1 VEEFLSALGLLIA
14 FIVTCLAL
22 IFGRKPYGSRVPSDK
37 ERIRTIDSG
46 LEQSKVGLEHGKERI
61 DASTDSIDASIDRLK
76 SALSIL
82 DAAKKRSDDLQGK

>member
-1 VEEFLSALGLLIA
+1 VEGFLSALGLLIA
-14 FIVTCLAL
+14 FAVTCFAI
-22 IFGRKPYGSRVPSDK
+22 IFGRKPYGSGVPSDK

-61 DASTDSIDASIDRLK
+61 DAGTESIDNSIDRLK

-82 DAAKKRSDDLQGK
+82 DAAKKRNDDLQGK